1 MQDAV
6 ALCCADDLLRQQ
18 LSVRFV
24 GQRIQAEHQ
33 PSFAFMAQRH
43 VPRRLIQ
50 IRLETAVADAG
61 LFREQIGEHIQHQLL
76 CLVYIVQVAVEVQG
90 QGIAVFFHQSLQPR
104 VIAVQIL
111 AVKIPVADHGVPLL
125 PAIRMRRAGYRGTAA
140 AAQPA
145 FVRQLL

>member
-61 LFREQIGEHIQHQLL
+61 LFREQIGEHID
-76 CLVYIVQVAVEVQG
+76 VYKRQVPTGRESGADRTRRQG
-90 QGIAVFFHQSLQPR
+90 LR
-104 VIAVQIL
+104 E
-111 AVKIPVADHGVPLL
+111 
-125 PAIRMRRAGYRGTAA
+125 R
-140 AAQPA
+140 
-145 FVRQLL
+145 